1 VELWYFVADG
11 RAETADTLRVY
22 RGKKVL
28 KTIRV
33 PFDDTNPFLPYVATW
48 RVPKKI
54 RGKLRFCVTSVD
66 RAGNKSNVSCAPLT
80 IK

>member
-1 VELWYFVADG
+1 
-11 RAETADTLRVY
+11 
-22 RGKKVL
+22 VL
-28 KTIRV
+28 KTIHI

-54 RGKLRFCVTSVD
+54 RGKLRFCVNSVD